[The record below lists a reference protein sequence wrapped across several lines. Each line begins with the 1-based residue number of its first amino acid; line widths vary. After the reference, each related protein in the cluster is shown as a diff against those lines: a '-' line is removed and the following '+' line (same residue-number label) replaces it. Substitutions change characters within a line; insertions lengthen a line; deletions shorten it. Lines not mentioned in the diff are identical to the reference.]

1 MALMTEPGPANGYQ
15 AAHAALLCRSH
26 RHWTGRD
33 LIAEGPEQA
42 EALYRAPFIVLSHNN
57 ADDPLFTYAN
67 LAAQTLFEIPWREI
81 VGLASRYSAE
91 APVREERERLLTRVA
106 EQGYIEDYQGIRVAR
121 SGKRFMIHQAI
132 VWNLLD
138 GDGFKLGQAASFS
151 SWQPLIL

>member
-1 MALMTEPGPANGYQ
+1 
-15 AAHAALLCRSH
+15 
-26 RHWTGRD
+26 
-33 LIAEGPEQA
+33 
-42 EALYRAPFIVLSHNN
+42 LYRAPFIVLSHNTA
-57 ADDPLFTYAN
+57 ADPQFTYAN